1 MVANG
6 FYLVIVFRIQT
17 KFFKI
22 VFMERFF
29 DDKRIASKF
38 KIIQSLLIV
47 GTLCTD
53 KS

>member
-6 FYLVIVFRIQT
+6 LYLVVVFRIQT

-29 DDKRIASKF
+29 DDKCIASSGRLPLLSSEIKGMA
-38 KIIQSLLIV
+38 KISA
-47 GTLCTD
+47 
-53 KS
+53 